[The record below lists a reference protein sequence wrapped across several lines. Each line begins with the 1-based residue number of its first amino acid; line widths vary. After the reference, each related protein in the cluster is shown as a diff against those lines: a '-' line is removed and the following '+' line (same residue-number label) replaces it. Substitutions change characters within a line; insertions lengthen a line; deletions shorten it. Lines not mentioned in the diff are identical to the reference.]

1 MVAKVIKSFSSIPIA
16 GPLIGAAVALG
27 LAATVYAMSK
37 KTGDLAA
44 KGTGGP
50 MVMTSPQEGG
60 LYQGTEN
67 DQVLMSPTAVDD
79 AMKPKT
85 QQITALAAPNQNS
98 TPQNSTAMDEKFD
111 ALIAATKDQKQ
122 VQIKSVTSTN
132 LWDDGNPNAKGTYQ
146 KGVLNET
153 EFA

>member
-1 MVAKVIKSFSSIPIA
+1 
-16 GPLIGAAVALG
+16 
-27 LAATVYAMSK
+27 
-37 KTGDLAA
+37 
-44 KGTGGP
+44 

-60 LYQGTEN
+60 LYQGTSN

-85 QQITALAAPNQNS
+85 QQITALAPPPPPPPPANN
-98 TPQNSTAMDEKFD
+98 AMNEKMD

-122 VQIKSVTSTN
+122 VQIKSVTSTS